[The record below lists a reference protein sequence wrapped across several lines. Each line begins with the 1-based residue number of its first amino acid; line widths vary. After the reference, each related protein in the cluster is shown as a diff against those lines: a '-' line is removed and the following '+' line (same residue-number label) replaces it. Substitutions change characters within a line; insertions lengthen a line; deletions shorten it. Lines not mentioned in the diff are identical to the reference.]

1 MSQNFIPLSVPNLKG
16 KELEYVTHAVETEWV
31 STGGPYVNDFE
42 EKIAEYVKCKGAV
55 SCQNGTAGLHIAL
68 MLQDVTRNDE
78 VIVPTLTFIAAV
90 NPVKYIGAEP
100 IFMDCDD
107 SLCMDGDK
115 LLDFCQNECQL
126 IDGKLINNKT
136 KKHIKVVL
144 VVHVFGNMADMEKIM
159 DVANRYNLKVIE
171 DATEAI
177 GTYYIKGKYKG
188 KCAGTIG
195 HMGVYSFNGNKIMTT
210 GGGGMITTDDE
221 EAAEH
226 IKFLV
231 NQARD
236 VSKGYYHPEIG
247 FNYRM
252 TNLEAS
258 LGLAQL
264 ERLPEF
270 LEKKR
275 RFNKIYRKILG
286 DYKYIKFQE
295 GYPETESSW
304 WLTSVLIDHREK
316 DIPQIQKE
324 LKEKG
329 IPSRRIF
336 VPIVEFP
343 PYKRFR
349 TGNYENAYMI
359 YEKGLNLPSSTLNT
373 EEMVKEV
380 AEVILD
386 VLKN

>member
-1 MSQNFIPLSVPNLKG
+1 LYG
-16 KELEYVTHAVETEWV
+16 
-31 STGGPYVNDFE
+31 
-42 EKIAEYVKCKGAV
+42 
-55 SCQNGTAGLHIAL
+55 
-68 MLQDVTRNDE
+68 
-78 VIVPTLTFIAAV
+78 
-90 NPVKYIGAEP
+90 NPCD
-100 IFMDCDD
+100 MDD
-107 SLCMDGDK
+107 
-115 LLDFCQNECQL
+115 L
-126 IDGKLINNKT
+126 IDIS
-136 KKHIKVVL
+136 
-144 VVHVFGNMADMEKIM
+144 
-159 DVANRYNLKVIE
+159 NRYGIPIIE
-171 DATEAI
+171 DATESLGA
-177 GTYYIKGKYKG
+177 TYKG
-188 KCAGTIG
+188 RKTGTFG
-195 HMGVYSFNGNKIMTT
+195 KFGCFSFNGNKVITT

-221 EAAEH
+221 KAAEH

-236 VSKGYYHPEIG
+236 ASKGYYHPEIG

-264 ERLPEF
+264 ERLSEF

-275 RFNKIYRKILG
+275 RFNKIYREILG
-286 DYKYIKFQE
+286 DCKYIKFQE
-295 GYPETESSW
+295 AHSETESSW
-304 WLTSVLIDHREK
+304 WLTSVLINHPEK

-343 PYKRFR
+343 PYKQFKTRD
-349 TGNYENAYMI
+349 YKNAYMI
-359 YEKGLNLPSSTLNT
+359 YERGLNLPSSTLNT

-386 VLKN
+386 VLKD